1 MHQTSAEAKAE
12 YQAKMGHE
20 LGEVFAEVVQ
30 ELWRIHMKWHEYVVL
45 FGTKESRIDLMNEAA
60 PRFFGVLESSLWED
74 VLLSIARLADNPQ
87 VAGKETLSVKRIP
100 ALIADPG
107 LAKDVA
113 GLVAKSLDAAQPCR
127 DWRNRRIAHND
138 LNLSLDRPHAKKLA
152 DASRLTIR
160 EALGSFTR
168 IINRIALFYGDFEIG
183 FEHMDGDGDAEELL
197 RVLSLGLRTRKKA
210 LDELETNPAA
220 HEGLWVDV

>member
-12 YQAKMGHE
+12 YQAKMGQE

-74 VLLSIARLADNPQ
+74 VMLSIARLVDKPQ
-87 VAGKETLSVKRIP
+87 VAGKETLSIKRIP
-100 ALIADPG
+100 ALIADSY
-107 LAKDVA
+107 LAKDVVA
-113 GLVAKSLDAAQPCR
+113 LVAKSLDATEPCR

-138 LNLSLDRPHAKKLA
+138 LNLSLDGPHAKKLA

-160 EALGSFTR
+160 EALASFTR
-168 IINRIALFYGDFEIG
+168 IINHIALFYGFEIG
-183 FEHMDGDGDAEELL
+183 FNQMDGDGDAEELL
-197 RVLSLGLRTRKKA
+197 QVLSLGLRARKKA
-210 LDELETNPAA
+210 LAELETHPAA
-220 HEGLWVDV
+220 YEGLWGVDV